1 MSPRKAQGKD
11 PARRFTVS
19 GVRREAPDIRK
30 LAKALLAVATSEHQ
44 RAEEDDAPEERGA
57 E

>member
-1 MSPRKAQGKD
+1 MPSRRAQGKD
-11 PARRFTVS
+11 PARRFTVR

-44 RAEEDDAPEERGA
+44 RPEEDDTPEERDA

>member
-1 MSPRKAQGKD
+1 MPARRAQGKD
-11 PARRFTVS
+11 PARRFTVR
-19 GVRREAPDIRK
+19 GVRREPPDIRK

-44 RAEEDDAPEERGA
+44 RLEEDDTPEERST